1 MAVYRHFMARGVPVF
16 NTDGTIREWVGTC
29 IDITDRKKA
38 EEILREQAL
47 VISSVSDAIFSTDAS
62 FVIKSWNKASER
74 IFGWAAVEVI
84 GKSSSALFNPTS
96 LTIDGATQEQAAQQ
110 LIGKGFWNGEMIY
123 HKKDGTPI
131 PVSVSANLVK
141 NKNGAT
147 VGMVAVVHDISARKR
162 REEALRESQKDL
174 NRAQAVAKTGSWR
187 MDVQHNVLLWSD
199 ENHRIFGV
207 PKGTPLTY
215 ETFLSIVQ
223 PQDREYVDTKWK
235 AALRGEPYDIEHR
248 IIVDGK
254 VKWVRERVEME
265 FGKNGILLGGFGTT
279 QEITDLVE
287 MREKLEFYSKNLEKL
302 VEEKS
307 RQLKDAERLATI
319 GSTAGM
325 VGHDIRNPLQA
336 ITSDVYLVKS
346 DLALVPECE
355 EKESIKESLEGIEKN
370 VEYINKIVL
379 DLQDYA

>member
-1 MAVYRHFMARGVPVF
+1 
-16 NTDGTIREWVGTC
+16 
-29 IDITDRKKA
+29 
-38 EEILREQAL
+38 
-47 VISSVSDAIFSTDAS
+47 
-62 FVIKSWNKASER
+62 
-74 IFGWAAVEVI
+74 
-84 GKSSSALFNPTS
+84 
-96 LTIDGATQEQAAQQ
+96 
-110 LIGKGFWNGEMIY
+110 
-123 HKKDGTPI
+123 
-131 PVSVSANLVK
+131 
-141 NKNGAT
+141 
-147 VGMVAVVHDISARKR
+147 
-162 REEALRESQKDL
+162 
-174 NRAQAVAKTGSWR
+174 

-215 ETFLSIVQ
+215 ETFLSIVH
-223 PQDREYVDTKWK
+223 PQDREYVDAKWK

-307 RQLKDAERLATI
+307 KQLKDAERLAAI
-319 GSTAGM
+319 GATAGM

-346 DLALVPECE
+346 DLASVPECD
-355 EKESIKESLEGIEKN
+355 EKKSIKESLDGIEKN

-379 DLQDYA
+379 DLQDYARPLKPVAQEIDLEALCEEVLFKIAISENIDASCKVEEEVKKTVADSGLVETDSYATWLITLSQAMPHGGKTRCSCLSGKKPRR